1 MYYSFYDEL
10 LDDADIYNYY
20 DVMAFHG
27 TYNVNTKLNNE
38 IAGAHGL
45 APKKWWNS
53 EGYFANYY
61 KSGVLTDKYD
71 GARAFAVSYLQNFKA
86 GADIITAF
94 SLLDIVGD
102 EYRVFVNQN
111 GGKTAPYGLFR
122 SYPNIEPKL
131 SALAA
136 FNMFR
141 LIDKDFEYIG
151 EDRFGSVR
159 AVSFKNGDSA
169 LVAFWSGNSKGF
181 NIPENLSFVKNGKI
195 YDFEGRILNG
205 NYCAGNKIYF
215 AVNVPVASL
224 SGVLDTDKNNVLNE
238 NMQPPYFNAE

>member
-1 MYYSFYDEL
+1 M
-10 LDDADIYNYY
+10 
-20 DVMAFHG
+20 
-27 TYNVNTKLNNE
+27 
-38 IAGAHGL
+38 
-45 APKKWWNS
+45 
-53 EGYFANYY
+53 
-61 KSGVLTDKYD
+61 TDKYD

-131 SALAA
+131 SALTA

-151 EDRFGSVR
+151 EDRFDNVR

-169 LVAFWSGNSKGF
+169 MVAFWSGNSKGF
-181 NIPENLSFVKNGKI
+181 NIPEKLSFVKNGKI

-215 AVNVPVASL
+215 AVNVPIASL